1 MDISYIRGRKI
12 KKKNRHACLH
22 GIKKM
27 QSENHPAFFNFQS
40 GRNQLAAAASLII
53 SSLAVM

>member
-1 MDISYIRGRKI
+1 MSVDAKVRK
-12 KKKNRHACLH
+12 KQACLPAWN
-22 GIKKM
+22 KKM
-27 QSENHPAFFNFQS
+27 QSENHSAFLNLKS